1 MTGGSGANAGAKEDK
16 EKTEEGENT
25 CVEGEEAKEEGGKF
39 SYETGLAGLTS
50 AFSTFG
56 KAATD
61 ATNVLKDKVSLELSS
76 IKGGFN
82 FASFSKVAEVGTTN
96 MLSEFTKE
104 QESFI
109 KSKNAS
115 HSELGI
121 APWVGYHDEDELKVK
136 ILALSEDKRTFVR
149 APPSGVTFEFEY
161 SSVSSTALALLQEDP
176 RLQKMRWVP
185 IRDRGRFPGFGGKS
199 DAEKLKSLVFPSA
212 FSSLPILSPSKA
224 RCGTRGPTTHPSF
237 FELLTQSDY
246 DSFRLFSGTSWSPR
260 R

>member
-1 MTGGSGANAGAKEDK
+1 
-16 EKTEEGENT
+16 
-25 CVEGEEAKEEGGKF
+25 
-39 SYETGLAGLTS
+39 
-50 AFSTFG
+50 
-56 KAATD
+56 
-61 ATNVLKDKVSLELSS
+61 
-76 IKGGFN
+76 
-82 FASFSKVAEVGTTN
+82 

-185 IRDRGRFPGFGGKS
+185 IRDRGRFPVFG
-199 DAEKLKSLVFPSA
+199 EKKEKQTYDRLR
-212 FSSLPILSPSKA
+212 SPL
-224 RCGTRGPTTHPSF
+224 C
-237 FELLTQSDY
+237 
-246 DSFRLFSGTSWSPR
+246 
-260 R
+260 